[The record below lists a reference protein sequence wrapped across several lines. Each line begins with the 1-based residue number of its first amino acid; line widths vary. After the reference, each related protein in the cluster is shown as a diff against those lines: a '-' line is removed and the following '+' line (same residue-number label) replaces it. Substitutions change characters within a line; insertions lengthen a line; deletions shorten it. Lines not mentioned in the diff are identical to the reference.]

1 MKDYLLTKRPRIT
14 IYLVLILFASN
25 IITLISSQIGAFV
38 MLYPSNLGEPWN
50 WYKLITYPLY
60 VGGLITW
67 FLNSLAM
74 LCYGYIIEN
83 RIKRRDLIGLILVS
97 SIIGGLLFMIFSQN
111 NELNVPIAS
120 PSMIAWG
127 YWAATIVIGIRY
139 WKSLNLFE
147 KIVLGLGFVS
157 ILSIWTDNLEILFS
171 LIIMIILIMILTI
184 IRVRK

>member
-1 MKDYLLTKRPRIT
+1 
-14 IYLVLILFASN
+14 
-25 IITLISSQIGAFV
+25 

-67 FLNSLAM
+67 FLISLAM

-83 RIKRRDLIGLILVS
+83 RVKRTDLFGLILIS
-97 SIIGGLLFMIFSQN
+97 SIVGGLICMIFNQN
-111 NELNVPIAS
+111 NEFDVPIAS

-127 YWAATIVIGIRY
+127 YWAATIVIGLKY

-147 KIVLGLGFVS
+147 KIVLGLGFLS
-157 ILSIWTDNLEILFS
+157 ILNIWNDNFGFLLGQ
-171 LIIMIILIMILTI
+171 IIVIILIMILTTI
-184 IRVRK
+184 KVMR